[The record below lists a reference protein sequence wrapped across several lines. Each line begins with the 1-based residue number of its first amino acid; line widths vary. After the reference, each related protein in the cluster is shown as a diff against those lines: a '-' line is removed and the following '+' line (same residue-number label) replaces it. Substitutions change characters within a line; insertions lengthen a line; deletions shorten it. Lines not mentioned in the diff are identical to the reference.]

1 MTLVFCGRRC
11 RTVETVASGALL
23 ALAACSGSVQPVE
36 LAPPAAVPA
45 PLPAPLPAPPA
56 PAPLP
61 VEVTLSWRAPQTRVD
76 GSPLRNLAGYRVRYG
91 TLPGAYSTVLD
102 VNSGAATELTV
113 SLLAPGQYWFVV
125 TAVDANGLE
134 SGYSN
139 EATAVR

>member
-1 MTLVFCGRRC
+1 MTLVLCGRRC
-11 RTVETVASGALL
+11 LTVETVASGALL

-36 LAPPAAVPA
+36 LAPPAAA
-45 PLPAPLPAPPA
+45 PAPLPAPPA

-61 VEVTLSWRAPQTRVD
+61 FAVTLSWRAPQTRVD

-91 TLPGAYSTVLD
+91 TSPGVYSTVLD
-102 VNSGAATELTV
+102 VKPGAVTELTV